1 MNDKQHWYGYLEAGA
16 KSSPVLLD
24 RKLDTGNPQ
33 TFYLF
38 NLARKEILEYSRQI
52 VEPKLRELKEKES
65 GTVDE
70 LKLAYGEAL
79 RNFTPRASATL
90 NVPEQAAPAKP
101 KPKKTEEEN
110 LDALP
115 IDEDIEVEDADWEED
130 EEET

>member
-38 NLARKEILEYSRQI
+38 NLTRKEILEYNRQI

-65 GTVDE
+65 DAIDE
-70 LKLAYGEAL
+70 LKRVYGEAL
-79 RNFTPRASATL
+79 RNFTPRVSPAL
-90 NVPEQAAPAKP
+90 NVPEKAAPAKA
-101 KPKKTEEEN
+101 KPKKSEDEN

-115 IDEDIEVEDADWEED
+115 VDDLDEDDADWEEEN
-130 EEET
+130 EES